1 MNIVIDNG
9 IHDFMKI
16 ANCLR
21 ACGIPFLTWNKKELG
36 ELDMIDT
43 LKPEVIF
50 YSPEVDLESLSYGLG
65 GNEIPLIYVGDL
77 DAENPQRPSLVIG
90 SSKVKEVP
98 CLPVADYMVDIFGV
112 SVGKYSEQISCN
124 ICCFT
129 ETLVG
134 LSEQVIGTLVNILTN
149 YNARFFG
156 SMPLDIKN
164 YLGPIGWD
172 MRSDLCASSNLCV
185 DISGQM
191 WGEILYAGG
200 NPVVS
205 TKEGLK
211 VTTFSN
217 FQELEKLVSRASQ
230 MGPPKPTSITKNISL
245 ANKNYGNVMAE
256 TFEVIGLAGHAQI
269 IRKEKEVRL

>member
-1 MNIVIDNG
+1 MNIVIDNN

-21 ACGIPFLTWNKKELG
+21 VCNIPFLTWNKKVLG

-43 LKPEVIF
+43 LKPELIF
-50 YSPEVDLESLSYGLG
+50 YSPEADLESLSYGLDG
-65 GNEIPLIYVGDL
+65 SDIPTIYVGDL
-77 DAENPQRPSLVIG
+77 DTEKHRMPSLVIG
-90 SSKVKEVP
+90 SSKVKNVP
-98 CLPVADYMVDIFGV
+98 CLPIANYMVDIFGV
-112 SVGKYSEQISCN
+112 TVGKYSDQIACD

-129 ETLVG
+129 ETLGGV
-134 LSEQVIGTLVNILTN
+134 SEKIAGSLINMLTK

-156 SMPLDIKN
+156 SSPLDIKN

-172 MRSDLCASSNLCV
+172 MRSHLCASSNLCI

-200 NPVVS
+200 NPVVL
-205 TKEGLK
+205 TEDRLK
-211 VTTFSN
+211 ITTFSN
-217 FQELEKLVSRASQ
+217 FQELEKIVSRASQ
-230 MGPPKPTSITKNISL
+230 IGPPKPTAITSNISL
-245 ANKNYGNVMAE
+245 GNRNYGNIMAE
-256 TFEVIGLAGHAQI
+256 TFEAIGLADYARI